1 MPKDKNQLESVPENH
16 FTSTLFTHEW
26 ITYDSK
32 KNEVIFSDEAKWELQ
47 KLIDSI
53 QAGFPIEE
61 ENHETIDESV
71 SVKNITET
79 TIANVTD
86 AMFVAGKW
94 RKAIKKF
101 LASIDMLLQW
111 KKKWWKLKETEKK
124 VEKKVEKYKDNL
136 FAHIILQY
144 TEDWEI
150 KPLREAPIIVRPW
163 EKITV
168 MLWSL
173 QTRLRFAHI
182 KK

>member
-1 MPKDKNQLESVPENH
+1 MPKDKNQLESVHENH

-32 KNEVIFSDEAKWELQ
+32 KNEVIFSNEAKWELQ
-47 KLIDSI
+47 KLIDTI

-61 ENHETIDESV
+61 KNHETIDESV
-71 SVKNITET
+71 SVKNITEA
-79 TIANVTD
+79 TITNVTD
-86 AMFVAGKW
+86 AMIVAGKW
-94 RKAIKKF
+94 KKSVEKF
-101 LASIDMLLQW
+101 MERVKILLQW

-144 TEDWEI
+144 TENWEL
-150 KPLREAPIIVRPW
+150 KSLREAPIIVRPW
-163 EKITV
+163 EKIIV